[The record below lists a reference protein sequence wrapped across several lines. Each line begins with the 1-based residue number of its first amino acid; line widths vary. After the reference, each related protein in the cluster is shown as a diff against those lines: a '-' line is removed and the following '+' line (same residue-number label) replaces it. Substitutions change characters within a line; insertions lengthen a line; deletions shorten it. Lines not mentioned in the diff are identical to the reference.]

1 MGNGNGKVKFGAICS
16 KNNERELEDKDLRN
30 DDLRASRK

>member
-1 MGNGNGKVKFGAICS
+1 MGNRNGKAKFGAFCS
-16 KNNERELEDKDLRN
+16 KSDGRELEDKDLRN